1 MIEFAPVTRLGLLLV
16 RPGFLVMAVPAFG
29 SGFAPP
35 VVRIG
40 LMVAL
45 SLLLMPFVAL
55 PDQLPP
61 AGLAVV
67 VAREAIIGLALAM
80 AVRVLIA
87 ATELAGNAMGFNM
100 GFFLAAVVDPQ
111 SGVQNKVLSA
121 AYATFALVVFFA
133 IDGHHAVLRALAA
146 SYDILPV
153 GIGRIDGPIAA
164 IVGRLLGVVFLLG
177 VQLAA
182 PVLVVLF
189 VVELALGLM
198 SRLAPQMNLM
208 MLGMPLRVAIGLTVM
223 ASTLHLVPR
232 LLASTLGTTLEL
244 SERLARAFQ

>member
-1 MIEFAPVTRLGLLLV
+1 MIDLPPITRLGLLLV

-35 VVRIG
+35 MVRIG
-40 LMVAL
+40 LMVAV

-55 PDQLPP
+55 SDELPP
-61 AGLAVV
+61 LGLAVV
-67 VAREAIIGLALAM
+67 VAREAIVGLALAM
-80 AVRVLIA
+80 AVRALIA
-87 ATELAGNAMGFNM
+87 ATELAGNLMGFNI

-133 IDGHHAVLRALAA
+133 IDGHHAVLRSLAA
-146 SYDILPV
+146 SYDVLPV
-153 GIGRIDGPIAA
+153 GAWHVDGPIAG
-164 IVGRLLGVVFLLG
+164 IVGQLLGVVFVLG

-189 VVELALGLM
+189 VVELALALM

-208 MLGMPLRVAIGLTVM
+208 MLGMPLRVAVGLTVL
-223 ASTLHLVPR
+223 ASTLHIVPR
-232 LLASTLGTTLEL
+232 LLASTLGSALEL
-244 SERLARAFQ
+244 SARLARAF